1 MVSYPGR
8 QTERPFGN
16 VYQTEDGTDNIGE
29 PMTTERDDLGEAR
42 PPDAGDDGFVEANAQ
57 LDGGDATSSAP
68 VAEIPAPEELEE
80 AVESD
85 EDSDAD
91 PDVTIEEPSAEA
103 DPDEPVAEEPGA
115 EDDTDEPVPEDDAE
129 QPAAEDDAEQ
139 PAAEDDA
146 EQPAA
151 EQPAAEDDTDEPGAE
166 DDAEEQATE
175 GETSDTPEA
184 ASEQLAAAT
193 STSSDVVPE
202 RKRRLGF
209 RSRWAL
215 GLSILL
221 GLLVIGVSGISVA
234 AYQYAREYDGKIMPG
249 ATIAGVDVGGM
260 SKAQAMKAVKTAIRP
275 QLKRDIRIFWQAKRW
290 HATPA
295 ELGAKSN
302 AKRAVEDALYESANA
317 SFADKV
323 RMRLGG
329 GLGFDRD
336 VAIRYPK
343 DGVHGFVQGLA
354 SSFDQEPSDAH
365 LDYEDTWI
373 TVVPE
378 QVGREVDVDKSSSKL
393 LHALRHGASS
403 SGLAVSTKKPEVSA
417 DEFDMVLLL
426 HIGENRL
433 YVYEDGKITHK
444 YTVATGQSAYP
455 TPQGEYEVINK
466 RYMPTWVNPAPDGW
480 GSDMPA
486 SIPPGPGNP
495 LGVRALDWSASG
507 IRFHSTSDLGSL
519 GHNAS
524 HGCVRMSAADVI
536 ELYDMVDIGTPI
548 VSIQTAPY
556 S

>member
-1 MVSYPGR
+1 
-8 QTERPFGN
+8 
-16 VYQTEDGTDNIGE
+16 
-29 PMTTERDDLGEAR
+29 MTTERDDLDGAPNEEDLT
-42 PPDAGDDGFVEANAQ
+42 PD
-57 LDGGDATSSAP
+57 P
-68 VAEIPAPEELEE
+68 VAEVLAEETATSPVAAAAKIPEAEDEEAAPE
-80 AVESD
+80 
-85 EDSDAD
+85 
-91 PDVTIEEPSAEA
+91 
-103 DPDEPVAEEPGA
+103 
-115 EDDTDEPVPEDDAE
+115 
-129 QPAAEDDAEQ
+129 
-139 PAAEDDA
+139 
-146 EQPAA
+146 AA
-151 EQPAAEDDTDEPGAE
+151 EQ
-166 DDAEEQATE
+166 
-175 GETSDTPEA
+175 
-184 ASEQLAAAT
+184 LVAAT
-193 STSSDVVPE
+193 PASADVVP
-202 RKRRLGF
+202 KRRFGF

-215 GLSILL
+215 GIAILL
-221 GLLVIGVSGISVA
+221 GLMVLAASGISVA
-234 AYQYAREYDGKIMPG
+234 AYQYARTYDGKIMPG
-249 ATIAGVDVGGM
+249 ATIAGVDVGGLT
-260 SKAQAMKAVKTAIRP
+260 KAQALKQVKAAIRP
-275 QLKRDIRIFWQAKRW
+275 ELKRDIKLFWQAKRW

-302 AKRAVEDALYESANA
+302 AKRAVEDALYASSTA

-329 GLGFDRD
+329 GLDFNRD
-336 VAIRYPK
+336 VAIRYSK

-354 SSFDQEPSDAH
+354 SSFDQEAQDAH

-373 TVVPE
+373 TVVDE
-378 QVGREVDVDKSSSKL
+378 KVGREVNVDKSTAKV
-393 LHALRHGASS
+393 LHALRKGASS
-403 SGLAVSTKKPEVSA
+403 SGLVVETKKPEVFA
-417 DEFDMVLLL
+417 DDFDMVLLL

-486 SIPPGPGNP
+486 TIPPGPGNP

>member
-1 MVSYPGR
+1 
-8 QTERPFGN
+8 
-16 VYQTEDGTDNIGE
+16 
-29 PMTTERDDLGEAR
+29 MTTERDDLDETRLDDAGEGLDASSAAAA
-42 PPDAGDDGFVEANAQ
+42 PDA
-57 LDGGDATSSAP
+57 SAP
-68 VAEIPAPEELEE
+68 DAPVDEVPAPEELED
-80 AVESD
+80 AV
-85 EDSDAD
+85 
-91 PDVTIEEPSAEA
+91 
-103 DPDEPVAEEPGA
+103 
-115 EDDTDEPVPEDDAE
+115 EDDA
-129 QPAAEDDAEQ
+129 AET
-139 PAAEDDA
+139 EDEEITTEEPTGSD
-146 EQPAA
+146 ETEEPAA
-151 EQPAAEDDTDEPGAE
+151 EQDTGETEEPAAEEP
-166 DDAEEQATE
+166 
-175 GETSDTPEA
+175 
-184 ASEQLAAAT
+184 ASEEPASEEENAEPDAQQQLAAAT
-193 STSSDVVPE
+193 SASADVVP
-202 RKRRLGF
+202 KRRLGF

-215 GLSILL
+215 GLAVLL
-221 GLLVIGVSGISVA
+221 GIVVLGVSGISVA
-234 AYQYAREYDGKIMPG
+234 AYQYARSYDGKIMPG

-260 SKAQAMKAVKTAIRP
+260 TKAEALKAVKAAIRP
-275 QLKRDIRIFWQAKRW
+275 ELKRDLKLFWQAKRW

-302 AKRAVEDALYESANA
+302 ARRAVEDALYASANA
-317 SFADKV
+317 SFADKI
-323 RMRLGG
+323 RIRLGG
-329 GLGFDRD
+329 DLGFQRD

-354 SSFDQEPSDAH
+354 SSFDQEAEDAH
-365 LDYEDTWI
+365 LDYDDTWI

-378 QVGREVDVDKSSSKL
+378 KVGREVDVEKSTSKV

-403 SGLAVSTKKPEVSA
+403 TGLAVATKKPEVSA

-455 TPQGEYEVINK
+455 TPQGEFEVVNK

-495 LGVRALDWSASG
+495 LGVRAIDWSASG
-507 IRFHSTSDLGSL
+507 IRFHSTSDLGSI

-524 HGCVRMSAADVI
+524 HGCVRMTAADVI